1 MNQLIRQS
9 TREDTAALADCY
21 AFGVRSLE
29 GLRNCSERAEV
40 LKLHLMVAARLKW
53 LPCTLAE
60 VHDWVPTTPF
70 DSSAIYRRPK
80 TLGDVVMQDEYVR
93 RPLAELFGQE
103 PHFAVQPVDW
113 PLEYGYVEGVPEW
126 IRDLQQHNPGMLYD
140 TDGVLGP
147 GAPGRPDFYLEPE
160 DELDACHVD
169 IEDVRPGKN
178 GMRATDNPET
188 ADDRVYRVVRNQE
201 GLCAKEISERCGLT
215 KKQANMALYRLE
227 RKELLI
233 RVGNKRQLWF
243 NTVDNPGDWMCTVRD
258 MQPELDEISKARP
271 QNFALKELTTRTRWG
286 RNKVQIAD
294 PVENQDLSLDR
305 KGEDNVLRRYDTHVT
320 EAMGVDHVM
329 GGSVKADFTTMDRK
343 GDTEIRNLQESE
355 AVFCLEGTELEGL
368 RKAKQQAWNMLGET
382 SENGRIDKTFIAAP
396 TVGNGIAA
404 ARQRHFKIDGGVG
417 TMTSKG
423 EASLNYAA
431 AKVLAYLQQDAC
443 DSGHIADLFDHISV
457 QPETIKSKK
466 WSKER
471 FMNGLREA
479 GIAVGEEL
487 PKRSFAVKPNEALAK
502 RKPRGIISAG
512 DRGVLI
518 HIFDCATFE
527 RLIFHSPLFES
538 RSIKHADTHEY
549 VTRVGNFI
557 CSYDYTASTDFGAF
571 DGSCTSKIR
580 DTVENMISKRLLA
593 NILGDQEATTGML
606 REALKD
612 RLKEAC
618 NMKLGAFVSMLI
630 KDMIRES
637 GDRGTSILNFLTNFT
652 MFIAAA
658 HMMMS
663 DARIPPRMIDKIIF
677 NALRTGELLN
687 IMCEG
692 DDGAMG
698 FAKKYIDLV
707 AGGDK
712 ELFGAKLVDAYTH
725 FGFKLEPQGPCGEVA
740 PCDALLRSDERLEFC
755 SKVFICAGKD
765 TFMYPKPSKFFQS
778 LRVSFDTK
786 TDIASAAVT
795 KAISLMAGCIHCPI
809 MYQMAK
815 SVMEYWAGRGGYFD
829 VNEVNEH
836 STGAKDLIEASKRYD
851 SMSEISPQDQD
862 ACMVGLRHGDGGVE
876 L

>member
-1 MNQLIRQS
+1 
-9 TREDTAALADCY
+9 
-21 AFGVRSLE
+21 
-29 GLRNCSERAEV
+29 
-40 LKLHLMVAARLKW
+40 
-53 LPCTLAE
+53 
-60 VHDWVPTTPF
+60 
-70 DSSAIYRRPK
+70 
-80 TLGDVVMQDEYVR
+80 
-93 RPLAELFGQE
+93 
-103 PHFAVQPVDW
+103 
-113 PLEYGYVEGVPEW
+113 
-126 IRDLQQHNPGMLYD
+126 MLYD

-233 RVGNKRQLWF
+233 RVGNKRPLWF

-258 MQPELDEISKARP
+258 MQPELGEISKARP

-305 KGEDNVLRRYDTHVT
+305 KGEDNVLRGYDTHVT

-329 GGSVKADFTTMDRK
+329 GDTSYLSERFEAEVRGGSVKADLTTMDRK
-343 GDTEIRNLQESE
+343 GHTEIRNLQESE

-471 FMNGLREA
+471 FMKGLREA

-557 CSYDYTASTDFGAF
+557 RSYDYAASTDFGAF

-580 DTVENMISKRLLA
+580 DTVENMILKRLFA

-618 NMKLGAFVSMLI
+618 NMKFGAFVSMLI

-652 MFIAAA
+652 MFIATA

-698 FAKKYIDLV
+698 FAEKYIDLV

-778 LRVSFDTK
+778 LRMSFDTN
-786 TDIASAAVT
+786 TDIASAA

-851 SMSEISPQDQD
+851 SMSEILFWLDGQHFSSLTPEGAVAVPESFAKETGISPEDQD
-862 ACMVGLRHGDGGVE
+862 ACMVGLHGDGGVE
-876 L
+876 LVRGIILSYL